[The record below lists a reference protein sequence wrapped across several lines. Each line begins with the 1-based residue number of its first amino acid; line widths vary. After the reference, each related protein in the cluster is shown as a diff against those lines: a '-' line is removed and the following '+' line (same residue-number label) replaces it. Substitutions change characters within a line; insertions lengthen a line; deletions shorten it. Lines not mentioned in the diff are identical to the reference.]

1 MSNTNPA
8 PLSCDAPISDWE
20 RQNAAYETLKAE
32 LFALN
37 KAAFFD
43 AITPLGVTQV
53 VVTFDGYGDSGQ
65 IENIEIRAGGDP
77 IAEPTVMIE
86 FAEAEW
92 GLAQPSRSSTSI
104 ASAAERLT
112 YDVLE
117 WTHSGWENSDGA
129 YGDVTF
135 DVGAREITLDYN
147 ERYTSSE
154 NYFHTF

>member
-1 MSNTNPA
+1 MTNTSQA
-8 PLSCDAPISDWE
+8 PLSCGAPISDWE
-20 RQNAAYETLKAE
+20 RQKAAYETLKAK

-43 AITPLGVTQV
+43 AIAPLGVTQV

-65 IENIEIRAGGDP
+65 IENIEIRAGGDA

-86 FAEAEW
+86 FVEAEW
-92 GLAQPSRSSTSI
+92 GQAEPNRSSTSI

-154 NYFHTF
+154 NYVHTF

>member
-1 MSNTNPA
+1 MTNTTQA
-8 PLSCDAPISDWE
+8 PLACGTPLSDWE
-20 RQNAAYETLKAE
+20 RQNATYETLRDE

-43 AITPLGVTQV
+43 AIAPLGVTQV
-53 VVTFDGYGDSGQ
+53 IVTFDGYGDSGQ
-65 IENIEIRAGGDP
+65 IENIEIKAGGDV

-86 FAEAEW
+86 LAEAEW
-92 GLAQPSRSSTSI
+92 GQVEPSRSPTSI
-104 ASAAERLT
+104 AAAAERLT

-117 WTHSGWENSDGA
+117 RTHSGWENSDGA

-154 NYFHTF
+154 NYVHTF